1 MKQSPRHRERP
12 PVRTGFDEKWVAPS
26 EFDAKLTTPYLI
38 TMVARLQSHLYAVR
52 TAEADV
58 SQAAAFLLL
67 ELYQEEPLSHSE
79 LTKRLSIAHAT
90 VSQTLKRLEQRGLVE
105 RSIFEDD
112 ARQVRVRLTGKGRE
126 VCAPLRAEG
135 DVLHDEIRSVLGAER
150 EEALRKSLADLAEHF
165 RFGQR

>member
-1 MKQSPRHRERP
+1 MKQAPRHRARP

-38 TMVARLQSHLYAVR
+38 TMVARLQSHLY
-52 TAEADV
+52 ADV

-105 RSIFEDD
+105 RSIFEVD

-135 DVLHDEIRSVLGAER
+135 DVLNDEIRSVLGAER